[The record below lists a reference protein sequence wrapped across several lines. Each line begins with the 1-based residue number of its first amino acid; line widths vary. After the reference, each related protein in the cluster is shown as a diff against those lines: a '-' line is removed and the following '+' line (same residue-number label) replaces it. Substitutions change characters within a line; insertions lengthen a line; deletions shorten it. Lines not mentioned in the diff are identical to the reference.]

1 MVVPD
6 VQYQTVQI
14 EHYFAAQYKQRGG
27 RRLGLATEGT
37 KIIKLLVIG
46 RPIRVLKVRGK
57 ERGYISNHATTVQ
70 SWVDYLTEAGPR
82 LGITKEAEAMVTAA
96 RLQLKEAKDGK
107 HTTTEDA
114 EPVPQKKGTDR
125 VNG

>member
-1 MVVPD
+1 MTAPD
-6 VQYQTVQI
+6 IRYQSPSI
-14 EHYFAAQYKQRGG
+14 EHYFAAQYKQKGG

-37 KIIKLLVIG
+37 KIIRLVVIG

-82 LGITKEAEAMVTAA
+82 LGITKEAEAMIQAA

-107 HTTTEDA
+107 HATSEDA